1 MRLGIVSDIH
11 CNIAALDRAIEQMGE
26 VDELLC
32 AGDACYQYRFSNEV
46 AQRIRELGGRYVLGN
61 HEEILLSEAGARA
74 QASDTVDRELLEWTR
89 DQPQIIRSE
98 VGGKKLLMF
107 HATPWAPYRDYLFP
121 HDPQLERLAEEE
133 ADFIIYGHTH
143 APMVRRIGRA
153 LVINPGSAGEARG
166 VERSL
171 TYAVLD
177 TAADTATIEQIVAP
191 AE

>member
-11 CNIAALDRAIEQMGE
+11 CNIAALDRAIEQMGD

-46 AQRIRELGGRYVLGN
+46 AERLRQLGGRYVLGN

-74 QASDTVDRELLEWTR
+74 QASPSVQPELLAWTR
-89 DQPQIIRSE
+89 DQPQLIRTQIGS
-98 VGGKKLLMF
+98 KRLLMF

-121 HDPQLERLAEEE
+121 HDEQLQRLAEEE

-143 APMVRRIGRA
+143 APLVTRIGSA

-166 VERSL
+166 HERAL

-177 TAADTATIEQIVAP
+177 TADETAAIEQIRLDG
-191 AE
+191 

>member
-11 CNIAALDRAIEQMGE
+11 CNIAALDRAIEQMGA

-32 AGDACYQYRFSNEV
+32 AGDACYQYRFSNAV
-46 AQRIRELGGRYVLGN
+46 AERLRELGGRYVLGN
-61 HEEILLSEAGARA
+61 HEEILLSSAGMRA
-74 QASDTVDRELLEWTR
+74 QTSSDVDRDLLEWTR
-89 DQPQIIRSE
+89 DQPQLIRTE
-98 VGGKKLLMF
+98 VGGKRLLMF

-143 APMVRRIGRA
+143 APLVRRIGPA

-166 VERSL
+166 HERLL

-177 TAADTATIEQIVAP
+177 TADDAAAIKQIVIP
-191 AE
+191 AD

>member
-11 CNIAALDRAIEQMGE
+11 CNAAALDRAIAQMGD

-46 AQRIRELGGRYVLGN
+46 AQRLRQAGARYVLGN
-61 HEEILLSEAGARA
+61 HEEILLGEEGARA
-74 QASDTVDRELLEWTR
+74 QASPSVDRELLEWSR
-89 DQPQIIRSE
+89 GQPQLIRTDI
-98 VGGKKLLMF
+98 GPKKLLMF

-121 HDPQLERLAEEE
+121 HDPALERLAEEE

-143 APMVRRIGRA
+143 APLVRRIGRA
-153 LVINPGSAGEARG
+153 LVVNPGSAGEFRG
-166 VERSL
+166 AERTL

-177 TAADTATIEQIVAP
+177 TAADSATIETIDLGA
-191 AE
+191 

>member
-1 MRLGIVSDIH
+1 
-11 CNIAALDRAIEQMGE
+11 MGE
-26 VDELLC
+26 IDELLC

-46 AQRIRELGGRYVLGN
+46 AERLRELGGRYVLGN

-74 QASDTVDRELLEWTR
+74 QASETVNRELLEWTR
-89 DQPQIIRSE
+89 EQPQIIRCE
-98 VGGKKLLMF
+98 LGGKRLLMF

-143 APMVRRIGRA
+143 APLVRRIGRA

-177 TAADTATIEQIVAP
+177 TAADAATIEQIVVDAP
-191 AE
+191 